1 MSSIKIRKIGK
12 FYNAFDNDALI
23 LHYLFNYKVNNGR
36 VGFPENSFN
45 KVINTLE
52 DKNINYEVIGKEK
65 ISNDFKDKNK
75 YDIYLTKSLHKEE
88 IEEKVENISNKI
100 NNIQDDKVIV
110 KVNIKMS
117 FLDHIFM

>member
-52 DKNINYEVIGKEK
+52 DKNINYEVIG
-65 ISNDFKDKNK
+65 
-75 YDIYLTKSLHKEE
+75 
-88 IEEKVENISNKI
+88 EKVENISNKI
-100 NNIQDDKVIV
+100 NNIQDDKVIDIL
-110 KVNIKMS
+110 NSIS
-117 FLDHIFM
+117 ELISNE

>member
-36 VGFPENSFN
+36 VGFPENSYN
-45 KVINTLE
+45 KVINTLDE
-52 DKNINYEVIGKEK
+52 KNINYEIIDKEK
-65 ISNDFKDKNK
+65 ISNDFKDKNN

-88 IEEKVENISNKI
+88 IAEKVENISNKI
-100 NNIQDDKVIV
+100 NNIQDDKVIDIL
-110 KVNIKMS
+110 NSIS
-117 FLDHIFM
+117 ELISNE